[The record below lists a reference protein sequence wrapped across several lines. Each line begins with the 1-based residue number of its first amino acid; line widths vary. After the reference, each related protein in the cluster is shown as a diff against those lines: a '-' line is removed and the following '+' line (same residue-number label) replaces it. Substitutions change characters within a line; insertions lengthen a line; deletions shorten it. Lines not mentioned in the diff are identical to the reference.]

1 MVQAASNQPAPAG
14 DAQAACDYDLFV
26 IGAGS
31 GGVRAS
37 RMSARFGARVAVAE
51 NRYLGGT
58 CVNVGCVPKKLFVYG
73 AEFAGAFADAEGF
86 GWDLGE
92 RAFDWHRL
100 RDNKTREIER
110 LNGVYGRMLRDAGVT
125 VFDGTARIIDAHT
138 VEVGGQR
145 VTAEYILVATGGWP
159 KLPDAP
165 WRHLVVSSNEMFF
178 LPRLPKR
185 ALVVGGGYIAEEF
198 AGILRG
204 LGVATTLLYRGP
216 LFLRGFDSGV
226 RQFVAD
232 ELRKKDITLRFDA
245 DVADIRRDDASG
257 VLTVTLRDGSTLET
271 DLVLCATGRVP
282 NVEGLGLEAV
292 GVRQR
297 AGGAIE
303 VDANYRT
310 SVPSILAIGDVTDRL
325 QLTPV
330 AIAEGMCVAKT
341 LFGGQP
347 STLDYSNVATAVFCQ
362 PNIGTVGLTEDEAIA
377 AGRAIRVFETA
388 FRPMKHTLSGRD
400 ERTFMKLV
408 VDAVDDRVL
417 GAHMVGDA
425 AGEIIQG
432 LAIALKAGV
441 TKALFDATVGIHPT
455 AAEEFVTRREPRAG
469 RCPPAARPCSPR
481 ASASMAAAVAG
492 WRPS

>member
-1 MVQAASNQPAPAG
+1 MQPRAATIVRRANIRRPPAHPKDPAAMAHAADTLPAG
-14 DAQAACDYDLFV
+14 TQGEPARYDFDLFV

-92 RAFDWHRL
+92 RAFDWQRL

-125 VFDGTARIIDAHT
+125 VYDGTARILDPHT

-165 WRHLVVSSNEMFF
+165 WRDLVVSSNEMFF
-178 LPRLPKR
+178 LPSLPQR
-185 ALVVGGGYIAEEF
+185 ALVVGGGYIAVEF

-204 LGVATTLLYRGP
+204 LGVATTLMYRGP

-226 RQFVAD
+226 RRFVAD
-232 ELRKKDITLRFDA
+232 ELRKKDIDLRFDA
-245 DVADIRRDDASG
+245 DIAGITRDDATG
-257 VLTVTLRDGSTLET
+257 VLTVTLVDGSTVET
-271 DLVLCATGRVP
+271 DLVLCATGRAP

-297 AGGAIE
+297 PNGAIE
-303 VDANYRT
+303 VDAHYRT
-310 SVPSILAIGDVTDRL
+310 SVPNILAIGDVTDRL

-347 STLDYSNVATAVFCQ
+347 STLDYTNVATAVFCQ
-362 PNIGTVGLTEDEAIA
+362 PNIGTVGITEDEAIA
-377 AGRAIRVFETA
+377 SGRAIRVFETS

-408 VDAVDDRVL
+408 VDAADDRVL

-441 TKALFDATVGIHPT
+441 TKAVFDATVGIHPT
-455 AAEEFVTRREPRAG
+455 AAEEFVTMREPRA
-469 RCPPAARPCSPR
+469 
-481 ASASMAAAVAG
+481 
-492 WRPS
+492 